1 MQQFA
6 ISAHRDGFRRA
17 GRAWNRAAT
26 VVSAD
31 EITAEQLE
39 QLRDDPNITVTP
51 CAPEGAPESA
61 SAAVMG
67 PTEAYEAGYAA
78 GKGDGARAMSVPE
91 LRGWLIRAV
100 MRGLDRDNADHFTA
114 AGLPE
119 VAALKEA
126 TGLAA
131 VSAAERNTL
140 WESESAP
147 ESEQG

>member
-31 EITAEQLE
+31 ELTEEQLE

-51 CAPEGAPESA
+51 CAPEGPAADAAPAAA
-61 SAAVMG
+61 SDPRDVLRG
-67 PTEAYEAGYAA
+67 
-78 GKGDGARAMSVPE
+78 MSVAE

-119 VAALKEA
+119 VAALKDA
-126 TGLAA
+126 TGLAS

-140 WESESAP
+140 WESESRRPAP